1 MTVILEP
8 NLPEVAQEV
17 PTGNAVA
24 GFAYFTV
31 IPAIFFLLMR
41 PFKQDR
47 FIRINAWQSIFL
59 FALIFIEKH
68 VPDVIE
74 LLGVNLD
81 LTIHV
86 WPFILYG
93 TVLLW
98 FVLVYKAFTKKLFK
112 LPILGDLAEIL

>member
-1 MTVILEP
+1 MTVILES
-8 NLPEVAQEV
+8 NLPEIAQEV

-31 IPAIFFLLMR
+31 IPAIFFLLVR

-68 VPDVIE
+68 VPDVIVW
-74 LLGVNLD
+74 LGVNLD
-81 LTIHV
+81 LTITSG
-86 WPFILYG
+86 PSFFTG
-93 TVLLW
+93 RC
-98 FVLVYKAFTKKLFK
+98 FVVRTRL
-112 LPILGDLAEIL
+112 